1 VVRARQGA
9 RQARLPARRSQ
20 RVDRRAAALSRFT
33 SALFG
38 KRIWLVLGLVA
49 SAALVALIVALVLTR
64 GESRRDAVAAY
75 IDDVNHAQLDLQ
87 PQLRRIDT
95 TYRRF
100 SLDSKK
106 LEAQQNDL
114 AKAEAVIRRVRTRVA
129 ALDPPDVA
137 RRLHAQ
143 ILEALAL
150 EASFAHDIAEMA
162 LALPRYAR
170 ENTRLTPA
178 LIRARNDL
186 KDARTPAQQDR
197 ALAGYAAVLRTTARG
212 LEQIDAPAILKS
224 TIDARA
230 ARLQTT
236 ARVMDR
242 LRRAVK
248 QGNRAEA
255 TQLNRYLART
265 SREPEVTQ
273 AQHDAVV
280 AYNRR
285 LRAISLARAAVERER
300 QRLDRT
306 LG

>member
-1 VVRARQGA
+1 
-9 RQARLPARRSQ
+9 
-20 RVDRRAAALSRFT
+20 
-33 SALFG
+33 
-38 KRIWLVLGLVA
+38 VLGLAA
-49 SAALVALIVALVLTR
+49 SAALVALIVVKVLTND
-64 GESRRDAVAAY
+64 GASDRDAVAAY

-100 SLDSKK
+100 RLDPKT
-106 LEAQQNDL
+106 LAAQQEDL
-114 AKAEAVIRRVRTRVA
+114 AGAETVIRRVRARVA
-129 ALDPPDVA
+129 ALDPPAKA
-137 RRLHAQ
+137 RRMHESILHA
-143 ILEALAL
+143 LDL
-150 EASFAHDIAEMA
+150 EASFAHEIAEMA
-162 LALPRYAR
+162 QALPRYVH
-170 ENTRLTPA
+170 ENDLLTPA
-178 LIRARNDL
+178 LTRARDDL
-186 KDARTPAQQDR
+186 KNAKTPARQDR
-197 ALAGYAAVLRTTARG
+197 ALAGYASVLRTTAHR
-212 LEQIDAPAILKS
+212 LEQIDAPPILET

-236 ARVMDR
+236 AGVMDR

-255 TQLNRYLART
+255 SQLNRYLALT
-265 SREPEVTQ
+265 SRASEVTQ
-273 AQHDAVV
+273 AQRDAVI